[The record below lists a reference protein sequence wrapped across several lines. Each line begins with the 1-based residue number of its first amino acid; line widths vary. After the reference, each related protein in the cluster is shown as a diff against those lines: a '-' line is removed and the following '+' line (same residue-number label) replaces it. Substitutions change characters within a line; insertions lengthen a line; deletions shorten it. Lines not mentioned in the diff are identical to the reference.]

1 MENRIKSSWECAM
14 LKKIHRSF
22 SRLIKAFMENYG
34 ILGDKHLIC
43 YVEGTM
49 VDVDQEEGLK

>member
-1 MENRIKSSWECAM
+1 MENRTKSSWERAV

-22 SRLIKAFMENYG
+22 RRIIKAFMENYR
-34 ILGDKHLIC
+34 ILGDKHLIR

-49 VDVDQEEGLK
+49 VDVDQEEGVK

>member
-1 MENRIKSSWECAM
+1 MENGIKSSWERAV

-22 SRLIKAFMENYG
+22 SRIIKAFMENYG

-49 VDVDQEEGLK
+49 VDVDEEEGLK